1 MLERREV
8 SRMDRFTGA
17 IIGLLLAS
25 AGSWYVNKTFENAER
40 YAGADPP
47 AAVLNGEAVVQR

>member
-1 MLERREV
+1 
-8 SRMDRFTGA
+8 MDRFTGA

-47 AAVLNGEAVVQR
+47 AAVLNGEAVVAER

>member
-1 MLERREV
+1 
-8 SRMDRFTGA
+8 MDRFTGA

-25 AGSWYVNKTFENAER
+25 AGSWYVNKSYENANLRVAAES
-40 YAGADPP
+40 P